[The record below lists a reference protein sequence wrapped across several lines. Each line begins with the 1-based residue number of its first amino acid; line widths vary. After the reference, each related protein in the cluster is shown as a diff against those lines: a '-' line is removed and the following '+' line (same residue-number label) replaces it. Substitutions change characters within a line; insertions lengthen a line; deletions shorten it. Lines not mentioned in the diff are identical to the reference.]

1 MVACPDSSDRALFL
15 VDGAVKQRPERPV
28 VVVCDGSPNGF
39 VQRVFEAGADDLL
52 TLPQTQEDVLFAL
65 RKAVARR
72 QGASAATGVAL
83 SPMICVLG
91 PKGGTGKTLTS
102 CNLAVSLA
110 QSGHKVAVVDLDL
123 QFGDVGLALG
133 LAPERTLYELAKS
146 GGSLDDEKL
155 DGYLATHPSGARAL
169 IAPTR
174 PDHAGIVTTEFL
186 REVYAALRTSHEY
199 VIVDTPPGFTPEV
212 IASIDS
218 SSHVCMVGMLDSLSL
233 KNTKLGLET
242 LELMGYDDER
252 MRLVLNRADGRKDA
266 VLADMIGVDLIVED
280 ALIVR
285 DEVGRVSDITWSK
298 VQATSQTLART
309 QAYAL
314 RELDAIAER
323 LQKKADI
330 GEIAKAT
337 REAEPKVREWLAVLA
352 RTFQLQEG
360 VSVLELDRV
369 LDASPEELESHHT
382 GLLKARANRLE
393 RIGRSTAALL
403 TQMDETVR
411 KANAKVL
418 LNPFD
423 SPAAV
428 KSSNQVAA
436 EVHSLRG
443 RLGIEDGHEATDAKR
458 WGAAAGEVIGK
469 VRVGTAEGAGRGEA
483 PR

>member
-1 MVACPDSSDRALFL
+1 MTQTIRMLVALDEGVDREALQAMLPIDPEIQIVGVVDGLEDSWTTLQETPTDLLVVACPGYSDRALFL

-28 VVVCDGSPNGF
+28 VVVCEGSPNGF

-52 TLPQTQEDVLFAL
+52 TLPQSPDDLLFAL

-155 DGYLATHPSGARAL
+155 DGYLATHSSGARAL

-174 PDHAGIVTTEFL
+174 PDHAGAVTTEFL
-186 REVYAALRTSHEY
+186 REVYAALRASHEY

-242 LELMGYDDER
+242 LELMGYEGQR
-252 MRLVLNRADGRKDA
+252 MRLVLNRADSRVGITHDDVVSIIGRKPDVFVPSDRDIPRSVNEGTPI
-266 VLADMIGVDLIVED
+266 VLAKSRSDAAKAFRSLAAMYDL
-280 ALIVR
+280 R
-285 DEVGRVSDITWSK
+285 DESKNGHRRSWGR
-298 VQATSQTLART
+298 
-309 QAYAL
+309 
-314 RELDAIAER
+314 
-323 LQKKADI
+323 
-330 GEIAKAT
+330 
-337 REAEPKVREWLAVLA
+337 
-352 RTFQLQEG
+352 
-360 VSVLELDRV
+360 
-369 LDASPEELESHHT
+369 
-382 GLLKARANRLE
+382 
-393 RIGRSTAALL
+393 
-403 TQMDETVR
+403 
-411 KANAKVL
+411 
-418 LNPFD
+418 
-423 SPAAV
+423 
-428 KSSNQVAA
+428 
-436 EVHSLRG
+436 
-443 RLGIEDGHEATDAKR
+443 KR
-458 WGAAAGEVIGK
+458 
-469 VRVGTAEGAGRGEA
+469 
-483 PR
+483 